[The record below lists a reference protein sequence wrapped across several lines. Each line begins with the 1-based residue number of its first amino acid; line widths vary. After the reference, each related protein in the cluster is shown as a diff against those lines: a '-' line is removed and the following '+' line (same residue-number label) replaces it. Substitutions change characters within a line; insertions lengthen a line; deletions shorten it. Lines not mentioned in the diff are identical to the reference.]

1 MWLLPNF
8 VCGLCYIYIGQ
19 CWPRQPWPKPCNHS
33 WFLPFPHSCL
43 IHYQQMISNPS
54 TLSPATLQVTLFLKT
69 LQWLLEHFNLP
80 TMQNFIFYHPFLCFL
95 DFSHSS
101 LLAKHNK
108 LFLTL
113 GFFSAIPFGLK
124 YYSYY
129 HSGLNSENTFSVRLS
144 LTNNPNFACSLPL
157 YPNTLLKFSS
167 WNILWDILS
176 SVFEKLVH

>member
-1 MWLLPNF
+1 
-8 VCGLCYIYIGQ
+8 
-19 CWPRQPWPKPCNHS
+19 
-33 WFLPFPHSCL
+33 
-43 IHYQQMISNPS
+43 MISNPS

-69 LQWLLEHFNLP
+69 LQWLLEHLNLS
-80 TMQNFIFYHPFLCFL
+80 TMQNFVFYHPFLCFL

-124 YYSYY
+124 YYSHY
-129 HSGLNSENTFSVRLS
+129 HSGLSSENTFSVRIS

-157 YPNTLLKFSS
+157 FIQILFLNFLHGTYYGIFFPLFLKDLF
-167 WNILWDILS
+167 IRVCFL
-176 SVFEKLVH
+176 H